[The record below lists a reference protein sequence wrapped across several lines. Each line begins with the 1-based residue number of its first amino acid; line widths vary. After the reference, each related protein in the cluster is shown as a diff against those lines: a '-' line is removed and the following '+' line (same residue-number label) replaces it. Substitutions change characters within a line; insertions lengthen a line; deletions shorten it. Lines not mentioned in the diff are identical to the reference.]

1 MIKKKQTYIAAAAAS
16 SSAAAVREEMLAHSP
31 PCENRLV
38 FLLLCWFN
46 WEQAEVYA
54 NERWHQS

>member
-1 MIKKKQTYIAAAAAS
+1 MIKNTPSTYIAAAAAS
-16 SSAAAVREEMLAHSP
+16 SSAAVREEMLAHSP

-54 NERWHQS
+54 NER